1 MSRLRFM
8 SGNENHPDREDDNDA
23 QSASTQVVPRDE
35 RVAKQIEELPAS
47 EGAQVLRD
55 MSPSEAADVAEYLDP
70 ETAGRI
76 FAEMDPEAAA
86 HVLESMEPPEASMV
100 VAAMDPDDR
109 VDVLER
115 LPDDVHEAIVR
126 EMTPKDRA
134 EVDLLEQYPP
144 DTAGGIMTTDVTA
157 LSEDFSIEEAVSE
170 LRRLHEQYE
179 QMFYVY
185 VIDRRRHLIG
195 VLSMRDL
202 ILAKPDRKLRQIMRT
217 EVARVPATMDQEQV
231 AQLMRKNGYLA
242 LPVVDDQN
250 RLIGLVTVDDVVDV
264 MAEEATEDVQK
275 MFGAGAEERLSSPWT
290 FSFRQRILWLEVN
303 LATAFLA
310 AWVISRFESVIAAV
324 PVLAAYQSI
333 VSGMGGNGGA
343 QALAVAIRGMAL
355 GEGGGRIIR
364 HVLYREAVVGLVTGI
379 VIGITTAIPA
389 AFGVFGNG
397 GHYNYLV
404 LAGVIAAAL
413 MINHLLACITG
424 VAIPFMM
431 KWLGF
436 DPAQSATVW
445 ATTVTD
451 CCGFFATLGI
461 AELCMHWLVLK

>member
-1 MSRLRFM
+1 MPNREH
-8 SGNENHPDREDDNDA
+8 NPDGEDENDA
-23 QSASTQVVPRDE
+23 PSASTQAVPRDE
-35 RVAKQIEELPAS
+35 RVAKEIEEIPAAD
-47 EGAQVLRD
+47 GARVLGD

-76 FAEMDPEAAA
+76 FAEMDPETAAR
-86 HVLESMEPPEASMV
+86 VLEGMEVPEASMV

-109 VDVLER
+109 VDILEHVT
-115 LPDDVHEAIVR
+115 PAAHDAIVR
-126 EMTPKDRA
+126 EMTPEDRA
-134 EVDLLEQYPP
+134 DVHLLEQYPP

-157 LSEDFSIEEAVSE
+157 LSEDFSIEQAVSE
-170 LRRLHEQYE
+170 LRRLNEQYE

-185 VIDRRRHLIG
+185 VTDRRRHLIG

-217 EVARVPATMDQEQV
+217 EVARVPATMDQEKV
-231 AQLMRKNGYLA
+231 AQVMRRNGYLA

-264 MAEEATEDVQK
+264 MEEEATEDVQK

-290 FSFRQRILWLEVN
+290 FSFRQRIGWLEVN
-303 LATAFLA
+303 LLTAFLA
-310 AWVISRFESVIAAV
+310 AWVISRFESVISLV

-343 QALAVAIRGMAL
+343 QSLAVAIRGMAL
-355 GEGGGRIIR
+355 GETGPRIIR
-364 HVLYREAVVGLVTGI
+364 QVLYREAVVGLFTGL

-389 AFGVFGNG
+389 ALGVFGTKPHN
-397 GHYNYLV
+397 YNPYV
-404 LAGVIAAAL
+404 LAGVVAAAL

-424 VAIPFMM
+424 VLIPFMM
-431 KWLGF
+431 KWFGF

-461 AELCMHWLVLK
+461 AQLCMPYLRV

>member
-1 MSRLRFM
+1 MTDHES
-8 SGNENHPDREDDNDA
+8 NPDRDDDNESD
-23 QSASTQVVPRDE
+23 STAPSPALMARDE
-35 RVAKQIEELPAS
+35 RVAKQIEEIPAA

-86 HVLESMEPPEASMV
+86 RVLEVMEPPEASMV

-109 VDVLER
+109 VDVLEQ

-157 LSEDFSIEEAVSE
+157 LSEDLSIEEAVSE
-170 LRRLHEQYE
+170 LRRLREQYE

-202 ILAKPDRKLRQIMRT
+202 ILAKPDRRLRQIMRT
-217 EVARVPATMDQEQV
+217 EVARVPATMDQEKV
-231 AQLMRKNGYLA
+231 AQLMRQKGYLA

-275 MFGAGAEERLSSPWT
+275 MFGAGAEERLTSPWT
-290 FSFRQRILWLEVN
+290 FSFRQRIGWLEVN
-303 LATAFLA
+303 LLTAFMA
-310 AWVISRFESVIAAV
+310 AWVISRFESVISLV
-324 PVLAAYQSI
+324 P
-333 VSGMGGNGGA
+333 
-343 QALAVAIRGMAL
+343 
-355 GEGGGRIIR
+355 
-364 HVLYREAVVGLVTGI
+364 
-379 VIGITTAIPA
+379 
-389 AFGVFGNG
+389 
-397 GHYNYLV
+397 
-404 LAGVIAAAL
+404 
-413 MINHLLACITG
+413 
-424 VAIPFMM
+424 
-431 KWLGF
+431 
-436 DPAQSATVW
+436 
-445 ATTVTD
+445 
-451 CCGFFATLGI
+451 
-461 AELCMHWLVLK
+461 